1 MNTLIAYITTRKGV
15 NDSEIRACDSCLCH
29 RGLISPRHVRL
40 SVMRPHCFNQM
51 TDPRPNRFIPHDFSQ
66 IAMLAHLRL
75 QATVLR
81 QIGRREIRC

>member
-1 MNTLIAYITTRKGV
+1 VSTTAQ
-15 NDSEIRACDSCLCH
+15 SALAILAFAIRSHLAPHASF
-29 RGLISPRHVRL
+29 

-51 TDPRPNRFIPHDFSQ
+51 TDPRPNGFILHDFGQ